1 MLFLINHFCDIA
13 KFAEEK
19 SPLPFALSLISYQI
33 NMFYKK
39 SSDFMNFLS
48 INSNAQFLNTYLA
61 LFNINYTKYLNSMS
75 FFQKYLVFPH
85 VFAVIYPQK
94 QFINFLY
101 KNIK

>member
-1 MLFLINHFCDIA
+1 MLFFINHFCDIA

-39 SSDFMNFLS
+39 SSNFMNFLS

-61 LFNINYTKYLNSMS
+61 LFNINYTEYLNSMS
-75 FFQKYLVFPH
+75 FF
-85 VFAVIYPQK
+85 
-94 QFINFLY
+94 
-101 KNIK
+101 KNI